1 MVTEAIKKV
10 LSRENLTERESAAVM
25 ASIMEGEV
33 SPAQFGALVVGLR
46 MKGETSEEITGFARA
61 MREKSIKVRTN
72 RPIVVDTC
80 GTGGDRLNTFNI
92 STTAAFIVAGAGAA
106 VAKHGNRAAS
116 SKCGSADVLEALG
129 VNISLSAEQVGSL
142 IDEVGIGFLF
152 AASLHP
158 AMKHAAIPRREIGVR
173 TVFNILGPLTN
184 PAGARR
190 QVLGVFEDW
199 GCELLAGALAR
210 LGSERAMVVHGLR
223 GIDEL
228 ATFGET
234 HVCEVRDAEVSQWVF
249 RPQDVGLRACS
260 PEDIAGGEAA
270 HNAEVF
276 MQVLSGGAPRA
287 REIAALNAGAALF
300 VSGLA
305 ESLQHGLELA
315 DATIAEGA
323 ALDVFRRYKD
333 RSQALG
339 AQQT

>member
-1 MVTEAIKKV
+1 MVVDAIKKA
-10 LSRENLTERESAAVM
+10 LGRENLTEQEAFQVM
-25 ASIMEGEV
+25 GAIMEGEV
-33 SPAQFGALVVGLR
+33 TPAQFGALVVGLR

-61 MREKSIKVRTN
+61 MRERSIKVCTT
-72 RPIVVDTC
+72 RPVVVDTC

-129 VNISLSAEQVGSL
+129 VNISLSADQVGQL
-142 IDEVGIGFLF
+142 IDETGIGFLF

-210 LGSERAMVVHGLR
+210 LGSERALVVHGLK
-223 GIDEL
+223 GIDEI

-234 HVCEVRDAEVSQWVF
+234 HVCEVQDRKVRQWVF
-249 RPQDVGLRACS
+249 RPQDVGLGTSS
-260 PEDIAGGEAA
+260 PDEISGGDPA

-276 MQVLSGGAPRA
+276 TQALSGGAPRA

-300 VSGLA
+300 VAGVA

-315 DATIAEGA
+315 DEAISSGA
-323 ALDVFRRYKD
+323 AMDVFKRYRD
-333 RSQALG
+333 RTRSLAAQA
-339 AQQT
+339 T